1 MARNEDVPALWRSLV
16 EIQLRYRHDHGC
28 LDRWYTAQGARS
40 FESHVRLVGE
50 DGKPLERPAAVT
62 RSAGLWA
69 GYEFGEPAVGE

>member
-1 MARNEDVPALWRSLV
+1 MRLLGPMGDQGGQCSITRNEGVPGSSPGGGS
-16 EIQLRYRHDHGC
+16 YRLAG
-28 LDRWYTAQGARS
+28 AFQGPWT
-40 FESHVRLVGE
+40 RLVGE